1 MRVRLAVVFGTAV
14 VGVTAVGLLALSG
27 LGLLDRA
34 AVDGPETQPL
44 SPSRAARPTASSPL
58 PGRVVGATPARTT
71 AVPPRTTPGP
81 ITRTAPPTPTTPT
94 PSLRPIRYVF
104 PVQGCAASASQAHH
118 DYPAADIFTKVGC
131 RFVAPVDGRVDE
143 VTRVDRWDPK
153 TNVGPDRSGIS
164 VSVVGRDG
172 VRYYGSHLSAVAA
185 GIRPGLEVRAG
196 QVLGL
201 TGRTGSARS
210 TPAHLHFGISWPTTA
225 GRWWIRRGAVPPQG
239 FLSSVEA
246 GRPVSPVGT
255 VRRAKAAYGVD
266 RGCRE
271 YC

>member
-1 MRVRLAVVFGTAV
+1 MRLAVVFGTAAA
-14 VGVTAVGLLALSG
+14 GVTAAGLLALSG

-34 AVDGPETQPL
+34 AVEAPAKTAAPQVSASTAPGP
-44 SPSRAARPTASSPL
+44 SVAATPDAE
-58 PGRVVGATPARTT
+58 VGATPSPSTVATSPHKK
-71 AVPPRTTPGP
+71 V
-81 ITRTAPPTPTTPT
+81 T
-94 PSLRPIRYVF
+94 PSPVRLPPIRYVF
-104 PVQGCAASASQAHH
+104 PVQGCVASASQAHH
-118 DYPAADIFTKVGC
+118 DYPAADIFAKAGC

-153 TNVGPDRSGIS
+153 TNVGADRGGLA

-172 VRYYGSHLSAVAA
+172 VRYYGSHLSSIAA
-185 GIRPGLEVRAG
+185 GIRPGVEVRAG

-210 TPAHLHFGISWPTTA
+210 TPAHLHFGISWPTAA

-239 FLSSVEA
+239 FLSSLDRGKPATPA
-246 GRPVSPVGT
+246 GVVG
-255 VRRAKAAYGVD
+255 RAKAAYGVD